1 MKKIQFENLIF
12 SDTKNIENN
21 NYNLI
26 DTLLQCKQKP
36 KDIVDYL
43 TPTEHGEGGYR
54 DYLAKEW
61 VFCLDTAEESL
72 STLIKRLNLKDN
84 YYVFKKKDHNV
95 ETEENSD
102 TTVDLKKLEEE
113 YRYRKIAEY
122 VFKRKEGLHQEDG
135 KIVIHKYVDKN
146 KFMLFEE
153 GKIDLSE
160 LLESFGNT
168 FVRFTIH
175 TS

>member
-12 SDTKNIENN
+12 SEAKNIENS

-26 DTLLQCKQKP
+26 GTLLQCKQKP
-36 KDIVDYL
+36 KYIVDYL

-72 STLIKRLNLKDN
+72 STLIKRLNLKDS
-84 YYVFKKKDHNV
+84 YYVFKKISDNV
-95 ETEENSD
+95 EIGENS
-102 TTVDLKKLEEE
+102 TPTVDLKKLEEE

-122 VFKRKEGLHQEDG
+122 VFKRKEGLHQEGG
-135 KIVIHKYVDKN
+135 KIVIDKYVDKN
-146 KFMLFEE
+146 KIILFEE

-175 TS
+175 AS

>member
-1 MKKIQFENLIF
+1 MVYFENLVF
-12 SDTKNIENN
+12 SETKNIKESD
-21 NYNLI
+21 YNLLG
-26 DTLLQCKQKP
+26 TLLQCKQKP

-54 DYLAKEW
+54 DYLAKDW

-72 STLIKRLNLKDN
+72 NTLIKRLNLKDN
-84 YYVFKKKDHNV
+84 YYVFKKIDDNI
-95 ETEENSD
+95 ETEENLD
-102 TTVDLKKLEEE
+102 PIVDLKKLEEE

-122 VFKRKEGLHQEDG
+122 VFKRKEGLHQEG
-135 KIVIHKYVDKN
+135 SKIVIHKYVDKN
-146 KFMLFEE
+146 EFILFEE
-153 GKIDLSE
+153 GKIDLPE
-160 LLESFGNT
+160 LLESFGDT